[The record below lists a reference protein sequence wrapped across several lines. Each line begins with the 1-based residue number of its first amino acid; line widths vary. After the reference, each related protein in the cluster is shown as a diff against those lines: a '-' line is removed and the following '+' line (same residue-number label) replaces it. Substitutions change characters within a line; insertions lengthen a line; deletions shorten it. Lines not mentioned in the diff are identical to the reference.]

1 MDIGT
6 EALKR
11 IESLEAE
18 LAESQAD
25 IAVLED
31 MLQTAE
37 TQLGV
42 ALGQMVLLRSDMT
55 YSEVLQ

>member
-31 MLQTAE
+31 MLQTSE
-37 TQLGV
+37 TQLGI
-42 ALGQMVLLRSDMT
+42 ALGQMILLKSDMT